1 MIFFFNIYC
10 VICNNHRIYKCFY
23 VYVCMCVFLC
33 ICVYVCIG
41 ICLKKIHFLTGG
53 FSLASPREVLLL
65 LVLLLL
71 LFELNV
77 YSLHAA
83 SISWYSITYI
93 QMTHSLHLKKT
104 SASINKLICISDV
117 PVWMINKNLQK
128 WLKKGMS
135 HDQIFQ

>member
-1 MIFFFNIYC
+1 MYQTWFFSLIFIVWYVIIIVFINVSMCMCAC
-10 VICNNHRIYKCFY
+10 VYFY
-23 VYVCMCVFLC
+23 VYVCMCVLG
-33 ICVYVCIG
+33 YVWRKYI
-41 ICLKKIHFLTGG
+41 
-53 FSLASPREVLLL
+53 FSLVASPREVLLL

-93 QMTHSLHLKKT
+93 QMTHSLHFKKT